1 MPRLAKLGCVLMR
14 TPPPAAA
21 DLLFAAGAGVM
32 PPHLAGREQER
43 ELLSRYLSALWRGQA
58 PPSDVI
64 LIGPRGSG
72 KTVLLRWFAGACR
85 DAGVE
90 VVDIAAPSDLKTGQE
105 LREALLPSR
114 WFRRLRAASWL
125 GAKVELAP
133 PHAHKEVFMNRLAA
147 RCRRKPRVVLV
158 DEAHTLNREVGQY
171 LLDLS
176 QYVRQAPFLLV
187 LAGTPGLPAHLRS
200 LDASFWDRSR
210 QLGIGRL
217 DHAAAKEALARPLA
231 ERGRSIEADP
241 LDAVANHSQRYAYF
255 LQIWGEELWEAC
267 RNAETPL
274 TITSVAEVREQ
285 VERRM
290 ADYYSQ
296 RYRELENLRL
306 LPAAR
311 AVAPVFQDGLDATAT
326 DQDLDDALATTYE
339 TETERL
345 AAREQ
350 LNELGYIWCP
360 PGEGAVAWHAGI
372 PALMRYVLD
381 AGTSR

>member
-1 MPRLAKLGCVLMR
+1 M
-14 TPPPAAA
+14 
-21 DLLFAAGAGVM
+21 
-32 PPHLAGREQER
+32 
-43 ELLSRYLSALWRGQA
+43 
-58 PPSDVI
+58 
-64 LIGPRGSG
+64 
-72 KTVLLRWFAGACR
+72 
-85 DAGVE
+85 
-90 VVDIAAPSDLKTGQE
+90 
-105 LREALLPSR
+105 
-114 WFRRLRAASWL
+114 
-125 GAKVELAP
+125 
-133 PHAHKEVFMNRLAA
+133 
-147 RCRRKPRVVLV
+147 

-171 LLDLS
+171 LLNLS

-217 DHAAAKEALARPLA
+217 ATRPAKEALARPLA
-231 ERGRSIEADP
+231 E

-255 LQIWGEELWEAC
+255 IQIWGEELWQAC

-274 TITSVAEVREQ
+274 TATSVAGARGEVEK
-285 VERRM
+285 RM

-296 RYRELENLRL
+296 RYRELEDGRL

-311 AVAPVFQDGLDATAT
+311 AVAPAFQDGLDATAT

-339 TETERL
+339 IEAERL

-360 PGEGAVAWHAGI
+360 PGQGAIAWQAGI
-372 PALMRYVLD
+372 PSLMRYVLD
-381 AGTSR
+381 VGASR